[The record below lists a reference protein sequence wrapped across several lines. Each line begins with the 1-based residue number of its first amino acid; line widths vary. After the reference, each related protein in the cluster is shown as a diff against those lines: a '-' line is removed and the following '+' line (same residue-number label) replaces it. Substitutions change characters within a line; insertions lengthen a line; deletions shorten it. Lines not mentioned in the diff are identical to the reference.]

1 MKLVAEEA
9 SMKDLKGLHDQSI
22 TAAMA
27 ARKAV
32 ETNALNLQKQLAERS
47 KLLSQLDNAKMQER
61 MNAALKQMN
70 ELQPKGDVPTLA
82 EVRDKI
88 ETRYAKALG
97 ESEIRTD
104 SVGSKMMEVEKA
116 QLDAEAA
123 SRLDALRV
131 GLGLAPASVEPQATS
146 TVETGEAATVSG
158 GGAAGAGE
166 GGRRRLGIPRRTF
179 AALALAAQ
187 VLSLLAATPARAG
200 ALQVVNVSA
209 RPGNQSEA
217 AIAVD
222 PNDPANVVVVSN
234 TTIEALFVGV
244 SHDGGASWARRLI
257 ATGHALGR
265 ACCDPSMSWDEQG
278 NLFLSWLDDQRFDV
292 IPVAISTDAG
302 DSWELLTVLHAPEP
316 QRAARVSASRTTRQ
330 GRSQASFG
338 RRRCA

>member
-1 MKLVAEEA
+1 MLKALQRWWKYLTAAFSSKVEEKADPKIQIEQAIEEAKKQHELLSQQAAAVVGNQKQLELKLGRAIEEVEKLQGSARQALLMSDKATRAGDTGAATQYEDAAQSFAMKLVAEEA

-70 ELQPKGDVPTLA
+70 ELSPKGDVPTLA

-131 GLGLAPASVEPQATS
+131 GLGLAPASTEPQATS
-146 TVETGEAATVSG
+146 TVETGEAATVSK
-158 GGAAGAGE
+158 APTQEQVRE
-166 GGRRRLGIPRRTF
+166 GG
-179 AALALAAQ
+179 
-187 VLSLLAATPARAG
+187 
-200 ALQVVNVSA
+200 
-209 RPGNQSEA
+209 
-217 AIAVD
+217 
-222 PNDPANVVVVSN
+222 
-234 TTIEALFVGV
+234 
-244 SHDGGASWARRLI
+244 
-257 ATGHALGR
+257 
-265 ACCDPSMSWDEQG
+265 
-278 NLFLSWLDDQRFDV
+278 
-292 IPVAISTDAG
+292 DA
-302 DSWELLTVLHAPEP
+302 
-316 QRAARVSASRTTRQ
+316 
-330 GRSQASFG
+330 
-338 RRRCA
+338 

>member
-1 MKLVAEEA
+1 MFKAFKRWWKYLAAAFSSKVEEKADPKIQIEQAIEEAKRQHELLSQQAAAVVGNQKQLELKLGRAIEEVEKLQGSARQALLMADKATRAGDTGAATQYEDAAQSFAMKLVAEEA

-61 MNAALKQMN
+61 MNAALSQMN
-70 ELQPKGDVPTLA
+70 ELAPKGDVPSLA

-146 TVETGEAATVSG
+146 TVETGEAAAVSE
-158 GGAAGAGE
+158 GAPQEQVKE
-166 GGRRRLGIPRRTF
+166 GG
-179 AALALAAQ
+179 
-187 VLSLLAATPARAG
+187 
-200 ALQVVNVSA
+200 
-209 RPGNQSEA
+209 
-217 AIAVD
+217 
-222 PNDPANVVVVSN
+222 
-234 TTIEALFVGV
+234 
-244 SHDGGASWARRLI
+244 
-257 ATGHALGR
+257 
-265 ACCDPSMSWDEQG
+265 
-278 NLFLSWLDDQRFDV
+278 
-292 IPVAISTDAG
+292 DA
-302 DSWELLTVLHAPEP
+302 
-316 QRAARVSASRTTRQ
+316 
-330 GRSQASFG
+330 
-338 RRRCA
+338 

>member
-1 MKLVAEEA
+1 MLKALQRWWKYLTAAFTSKVEEKADPKIQIEQAIEEAKKQHELLSQQAAAVVGNQKQLELKLGRAIEEVEKLQGSARQALLMSDKATRAGDTGAATQYEDAAQSFAMKLVAEEA

-70 ELQPKGDVPTLA
+70 ELSPKGDVPTLA

-131 GLGLAPASVEPQATS
+131 GLGLAPASTEPQATS
-146 TVETGEAATVSG
+146 TVETGETATVSE
-158 GGAAGAGE
+158 APQEQVRE
-166 GGRRRLGIPRRTF
+166 GG
-179 AALALAAQ
+179 
-187 VLSLLAATPARAG
+187 
-200 ALQVVNVSA
+200 
-209 RPGNQSEA
+209 
-217 AIAVD
+217 
-222 PNDPANVVVVSN
+222 
-234 TTIEALFVGV
+234 
-244 SHDGGASWARRLI
+244 
-257 ATGHALGR
+257 
-265 ACCDPSMSWDEQG
+265 
-278 NLFLSWLDDQRFDV
+278 
-292 IPVAISTDAG
+292 DA
-302 DSWELLTVLHAPEP
+302 
-316 QRAARVSASRTTRQ
+316 
-330 GRSQASFG
+330 
-338 RRRCA
+338 